1 MRTLRASELGS
12 YLYCQRAW
20 WYQRQGMESRNLA
33 EMAGG
38 TQLHR
43 AHGRRVVISGLMRI
57 LAWVLLLAGL
67 VLLVFILTTELI

>member
-1 MRTLRASELGS
+1 VRTLRASELGS

>member
-20 WYQRQGMESRNLA
+20 WYQRQGIESRNLA

>member
-20 WYQRQGMESRNLA
+20 WYQKQGMESRNLA

-43 AHGRRVVISGLMRI
+43 AHGRRVVISGLMRF
-57 LAWVLLLAGL
+57 LAWALLLAGL
-67 VLLVFILTTELI
+67 ILLVFILTTELL

>member
-20 WYQRQGMESRNLA
+20 WYQKQGVESRNLA

-43 AHGRRVVISGLMRI
+43 AHGRRLVLSGLMRI
-57 LAWVLLLAGL
+57 LAWVLMLAGL
-67 VLLVFILTTELI
+67 VLLVFILTTELL

>member
-1 MRTLRASELGS
+1 MRTLSASELGS

-20 WYQRQGMESRNLA
+20 WYQKQGVESRNLA

-57 LAWVLLLAGL
+57 LAWTLMMAGL
-67 VLLVFILTTELI
+67 ILLVFILTTEFL

>member
-1 MRTLRASELGS
+1 VRTLRASELGS

-67 VLLVFILTTELI
+67 VLLVFILTTEFL